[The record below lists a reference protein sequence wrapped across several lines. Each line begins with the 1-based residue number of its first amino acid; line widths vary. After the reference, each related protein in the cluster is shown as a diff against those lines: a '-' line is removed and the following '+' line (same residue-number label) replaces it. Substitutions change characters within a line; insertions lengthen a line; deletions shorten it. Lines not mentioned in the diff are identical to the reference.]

1 MNRYE
6 HLLYKRGFLF
16 TDKEDISFKDSMTT
30 RVFKKWSHI
39 NFNNYD
45 VYIEPSLPH
54 AYYESNKMK
63 VLVMGLVLNP
73 FSSEN
78 DIKKIAERLAEKIND
93 ISFLDYLDELSGRF
107 TIISDAGNDTR
118 VYGDAAGTRTL
129 YYDIQ
134 SERHII
140 SSHSTLIADLMGYDI
155 SKTSQSVLTNPEFTG
170 RKYMPG
176 LLSPFDEIKPITPNT
191 RYVVENRKIERFFP
205 REELTTT
212 NFKDTVDAVTE
223 VLKEQ
228 SRLINEIYKTSTS
241 LTAGLDSRLTFAIQ
255 NSEKNNG
262 DYFTHISKRI
272 PESFQEDV
280 DIGKE
285 LADIYNKEHRV
296 YEYTNDDT
304 VDGFK
309 EFKAVWFKN
318 VGMYRGSVH
327 LFKAYADSY
336 PAQNLHIRSNIA
348 EVVRVYYKRRT
359 GEVNEAKLANLYT
372 ISTFKDDELVLDSF
386 KEFIE
391 TTNFKEDKFYNYN
404 FADLFYWEHRM
415 GMWHSWLVNESD
427 VAYETFVPF
436 NNRKLLTMMLSIPEA
451 ERVGDELFI
460 EIINNVNPKLMGIPV
475 NKKILK

>member
-16 TDKEDISFKDSMTT
+16 TDKKDMEFKDSMTT

-39 NFNNYD
+39 TFNKYD
-45 VYIEPSLPH
+45 VYIDSALPH
-54 AYYESNKMK
+54 AYYESDKMK

-78 DIKKIAERLAEKIND
+78 DIKNIAVSLAGKHND
-93 ISFLDYLDELSGRF
+93 SSFLDYLDELSGRF
-107 TIISDAGNDTR
+107 TIITDDGNATR

-129 YYDIQ
+129 YYDTE
-134 SERHII
+134 SDFHII
-140 SSHSTLIADLMGYDI
+140 SSHSTLIADLMGYTI
-155 SKTSQSVLTNPEFTG
+155 SEVSQGVLTNKEFTG
-170 RKYMPG
+170 RKYLPG
-176 LLSPFDEIKPITPNT
+176 LLSPFDEIRPLTPNT
-191 RYVVENRKIERFFP
+191 RYVIESRKVERFFP
-205 REELTTT
+205 REELETTD
-212 NFKDTVDAVTE
+212 FKETVDSVTE
-223 VLKEQ
+223 VLKKQ
-228 SRLINEIYKTSTS
+228 SKLISEIYKTSTS

-255 NSEKNNG
+255 NSDKNNG

-280 DIGKE
+280 SIGKK
-285 LADIYNKEHRV
+285 LADVYNKDHRV

-327 LFKAYADSY
+327 LFKTYADHY
-336 PAQNLHIRSNIA
+336 PPNNLHIRSNIA

-359 GEVNEAKLANLYT
+359 GEVSEEKLANLYT
-372 ISTFKDDELVLDSF
+372 ISPFKNNELVLNSF

-391 TTNFKEDKFYNYN
+391 ITNFKSDKFYNYN

-415 GMWHSWLVNESD
+415 GMWHSWLINESD

-436 NNRKLLTMMLSIPEA
+436 NNRKLLTMMLSIPEE
-451 ERVGDELFI
+451 ERIGDELFI
-460 EIINNVNPKLMGIPV
+460 EIINNVNPKLMDIPV
-475 NKKILK
+475 NKKLLK

>member
-16 TDKEDISFKDSMTT
+16 TDKKDMEFKDSMTT

-39 NFNNYD
+39 TFNKYD
-45 VYIEPSLPH
+45 VYIDSALPH
-54 AYYESNKMK
+54 AYYESDKMK

-78 DIKKIAERLAEKIND
+78 DIKNIAVSLADKHND
-93 ISFLDYLDELSGRF
+93 SSFLDYLDELSGRF
-107 TIISDAGNDTR
+107 TIITDDGNATR

-129 YYDIQ
+129 YYDTE
-134 SERHII
+134 SDFHII
-140 SSHSTLIADLMGYDI
+140 SSHSTLIADLMGYTI
-155 SKTSQSVLTNPEFTG
+155 SEVSQGVFTNKEFTG
-170 RKYMPG
+170 RKYLPG
-176 LLSPFDEIKPITPNT
+176 LLSPFDEIRPLTPNT
-191 RYVVENRKIERFFP
+191 RYVIESRKVERFFP
-205 REELTTT
+205 REELETID
-212 NFKDTVDAVTE
+212 FKETVDSVTE
-223 VLKEQ
+223 VLKKQ
-228 SRLINEIYKTSTS
+228 SKLISEIYKTSTS

-255 NSEKNNG
+255 NSDKNNG

-280 DIGKE
+280 SIGKK
-285 LADIYNKEHRV
+285 LADIYNKDHRV

-327 LFKAYADSY
+327 LFKTYADHY
-336 PAQNLHIRSNIA
+336 PPNNLHIRSNIA

-359 GEVNEAKLANLYT
+359 GEVSEEKLANLYT
-372 ISTFKDDELVLDSF
+372 ISPFKNNELVLNSF

-391 TTNFKEDKFYNYN
+391 ITNFKSDKFYNYN

-415 GMWHSWLVNESD
+415 GMWHSWLINESD

-436 NNRKLLTMMLSIPEA
+436 NNRKLLTMMLSIPEE
-451 ERVGDELFI
+451 ERIGDELFI
-460 EIINNVNPKLMGIPV
+460 EIINNVNPKLMDIPV
-475 NKKILK
+475 NKKLLK